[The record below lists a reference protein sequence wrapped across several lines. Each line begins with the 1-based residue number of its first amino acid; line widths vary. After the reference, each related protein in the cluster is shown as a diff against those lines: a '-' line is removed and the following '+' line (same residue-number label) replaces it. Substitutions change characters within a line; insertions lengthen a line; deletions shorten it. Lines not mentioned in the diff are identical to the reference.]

1 MRWFDTFTKT
11 CWDTLYCITTFKKW
25 LKEKNGIFFILLQW
39 IPTGSSH
46 EFWIVEWNCRNC
58 TLVMFICFRSSFWH
72 KTIILPSQ
80 KRAVAQWGLHFR
92 FDYTFFPLAVRKA
105 TNSFRLKISYSLLM
119 LMLWPLPAFFNVRN
133 YDKMPETTNFLNEF
147 SVQSD
152 KTDNP
157 TKILSK
163 RWRKIRQ

>member
-1 MRWFDTFTKT
+1 MIKGKKKIFLFCCNESQLGLVMNFELWNETAEIVHWWCSYALEVHFDTKQLSCQVKSAQLLSGVSIFGFT
-11 CWDTLYCITTFKKW
+11 
-25 LKEKNGIFFILLQW
+25 
-39 IPTGSSH
+39 IP
-46 EFWIVEWNCRNC
+46 
-58 TLVMFICFRSSFWH
+58 
-72 KTIILPSQ
+72 
-80 KRAVAQWGLHFR
+80 
-92 FDYTFFPLAVRKA
+92 FFPLAVRKA